1 MAVPN
6 YTYLKLKIP
15 GLNGVITV
23 SPTYRHAFECD
34 VECVEYA
41 EALAESE
48 ALIADLESLS
58 KEVLDVKRH
67 AGNFEPSETVKSV
80 PRDPSSDA
88 SKQIQIGSE
97 LDPK

>member
-1 MAVPN
+1 MVVPN
-6 YTYLKLKIP
+6 YTYLKLKMSGP
-15 GLNGVITV
+15 NGVITV
-23 SPTYRHAFECD
+23 GPMYRHAYECN

-58 KEVLDVKRH
+58 KEALDAKRH
-67 AGNFEPSETVKSV
+67 ASNFKPVETVKSV
-80 PRDPSSDA
+80 PLDPNNDA